1 MKNNIK
7 NGNSLISDSSFDK
20 AFNWNAQFPE
30 IFKEGGFDIVI
41 GNPPYINS
49 EEMVKTQPEIR
60 KYCNLNYET
69 AKGNWDIF
77 GIFVEKGL
85 KLLKKDGGF
94 GMIIPNKILS
104 AKYTETLR
112 DFIENKKQIINI
124 RDYSKIPVFS
134 ASVYPVV
141 LVIKNNF
148 KKQNKISTEIMES
161 EGENVKIKSSN
172 IINQDDLINSSEK
185 TWAYIFEK
193 EGRNML
199 NKILKDSTLLEDL
212 ANVCGA
218 ATVSEA
224 YELKKYLKELSG
236 DKDYFKFINTGTIDR
251 YSILWENSKT
261 RYIKDSYIK
270 PIILKKDL
278 EKMSKKRVLE
288 SSNSKIVIAGMTKI
302 LECCVDKKGEYLAG
316 KSTTLV
322 IPKNIDIK
330 IILAILNSKLMTFVY
345 KNLYKSL
352 SLSGGYF
359 RLGPPQIKRLPI
371 KIPDE
376 KQAKRIKELV
386 ERIMKFYEEGK
397 SEQDIKNVDYEIDEE
412 IYKLYN
418 ITDKEKDII
427 ENS

>member
-1 MKNNIK
+1 
-7 NGNSLISDSSFDK
+7 
-20 AFNWNAQFPE
+20 
-30 IFKEGGFDIVI
+30 
-41 GNPPYINS
+41 
-49 EEMVKTQPEIR
+49 
-60 KYCNLNYET
+60 
-69 AKGNWDIF
+69 
-77 GIFVEKGL
+77 
-85 KLLKKDGGF
+85 
-94 GMIIPNKILS
+94 
-104 AKYTETLR
+104 
-112 DFIENKKQIINI
+112 
-124 RDYSKIPVFS
+124 
-134 ASVYPVV
+134 
-141 LVIKNNF
+141 
-148 KKQNKISTEIMES
+148 
-161 EGENVKIKSSN
+161 
-172 IINQDDLINSSEK
+172 
-185 TWAYIFEK
+185 
-193 EGRNML
+193 
-199 NKILKDSTLLEDL
+199 
-212 ANVCGA
+212 
-218 ATVSEA
+218 
-224 YELKKYLKELSG
+224 
-236 DKDYFKFINTGTIDR
+236 
-251 YSILWENSKT
+251 
-261 RYIKDSYIK
+261 
-270 PIILKKDL
+270 
-278 EKMSKKRVLE
+278 
-288 SSNSKIVIAGMTKI
+288 MTKI